1 MIPCRKDP
9 SMNSQRFI
17 NLSFDANGV
26 DGEMEA
32 VNANEGAEFTLPSCG
47 FNIEG
52 CIFECWEI
60 SGSNIEEPFAVD
72 AGDAIIVNGD
82 ITATALWSIEE
93 SYAPEAPGEDEAGLV
108 EVETE
113 EEEGDDG
120 LTIEYEETSEEI
132 PDDYV
137 EETTPVLEES
147 PAEESST
154 EMPSEVGSAV
164 GGTAIAAIVLILAA
178 AGIAVARKKKKKP
191 H

>member
-1 MIPCRKDP
+1 
-9 SMNSQRFI
+9 MNSQRFI

-32 VNANEGAEFTLPSCG
+32 VNANEGAESTLPSYG

-108 EVETE
+108 EVET